1 MAENTFSVE
10 QWLVNMVQ
18 NGKAEVTEDGGFKIN
33 PDYYK
38 ELPRN
43 DRHVESMTEA
53 QALTVM
59 QALTAAGIE
68 FSAAARGEDKVGIT
82 VSKKDVVALSDIM
95 QESVGKTADRYR
107 EDNSSSKSAER
118 YQAIN
123 PEYYQSLGSI
133 RNTMSSLCMSFCKH
147 PSFSRVTVRPHGGI
161 NLLLLVWNIQIIQT
175 PGISAIRVLT
185 SLCLLPRNTAV
196 TR

>member
-1 MAENTFSVE
+1 MIDGIINNGSKSDLNQAREELLDGIKSMQELAGNPFVSKEMHDMAVQDLAKLQEQFSAVDEKISKLETPESEQDVWKQINDEELMAENTFSVE

-18 NGKAEVTEDGGFKIN
+18 DGKAEVTEDGGFKIN

-68 FSAAARGEDKVGIT
+68 FSAAARGEDKIGIT

-95 QESVGKTADRYR
+95 QVSVGKTADRYR
-107 EDNSSSKSAER
+107 
-118 YQAIN
+118 
-123 PEYYQSLGSI
+123 
-133 RNTMSSLCMSFCKH
+133 
-147 PSFSRVTVRPHGGI
+147 
-161 NLLLLVWNIQIIQT
+161 
-175 PGISAIRVLT
+175 
-185 SLCLLPRNTAV
+185 
-196 TR
+196 